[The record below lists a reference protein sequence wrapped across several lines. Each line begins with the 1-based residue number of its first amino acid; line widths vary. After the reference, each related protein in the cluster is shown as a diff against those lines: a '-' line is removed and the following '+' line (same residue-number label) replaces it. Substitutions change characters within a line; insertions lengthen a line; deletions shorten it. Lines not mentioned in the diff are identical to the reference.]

1 MISEKFLIKAANIRR
16 DYLQLTNDIDRV
28 EKKVK
33 SIVDFLEHQK
43 EKLEDISSK
52 AEKGEIKSQE
62 YIAEKALMV
71 IMDLEKEAA
80 SYEVGVDDVNKKI
93 DKLRED
99 EIALFNELKTKYS
112 DIPDKELKSII
123 NEYLKSQNL
132 L

>member
-16 DYLQLTNDIDRV
+16 DYLQLTNDIDSV

-33 SIVDFLEHQK
+33 SIVSFIEGQQDRLD
-43 EKLEDISSK
+43 DIK
-52 AEKGEIKSQE
+52 DKVENGEIKSKE
-62 YIAEKALMV
+62 SFAEKALMV
-71 IMDLEKEAA
+71 IMDLEKETA
-80 SYEVGVDDVNKKI
+80 SYESGIDNVNKKI
-93 DKLRED
+93 EKLRED

-112 DIPDKELKSII
+112 NIPDKELKSKI

>member
-16 DYLQLTNDIDRV
+16 DYLQLTNDIDSV

-33 SIVDFLEHQK
+33 SIVNFLEHQQ

-52 AEKGEIKSQE
+52 VEKGEIKSKE
-62 YIAEKALMV
+62 YAAEKALMI

-93 DKLRED
+93 EKLRED

-112 DIPDKELKSII
+112 NIPDKELKSII
-123 NEYLKSQNL
+123 NDYLKSQNL

>member
-112 DIPDKELKSII
+112 DIPDKELKSTI

>member
-16 DYLQLTNDIDRV
+16 DYLQLTNDIDSV

-52 AEKGEIKSQE
+52 VEKGEIKSKE

-99 EIALFNELKTKYS
+99 EIALFNELKTRYS
-112 DIPDKELKSII
+112 DIPDKELKSTI

>member
-16 DYLQLTNDIDRV
+16 DYLQLTNDIDSV

-33 SIVDFLEHQK
+33 SIVNFLEHQQ

-52 AEKGEIKSQE
+52 VEKGEIKSKE
-62 YIAEKALMV
+62 YAAEKALMI

-93 DKLRED
+93 EKLRED
-99 EIALFNELKTKYS
+99 EIELFNELKTKYS
-112 DIPDKELKSII
+112 NIPDKELKSII
-123 NEYLKSQNL
+123 NDYLKSQNL

>member
-16 DYLQLTNDIDRV
+16 DYLKLTDNIDLV

-33 SIVDFLEHQK
+33 SIVDFLEYQK

-52 AEKGEIKSQE
+52 VEKGEIKSKE

-93 DKLRED
+93 DKLREY
-99 EIALFNELKTKYS
+99 EISLFNELKSKYS
-112 DIPDKELKSII
+112 NITDKELKSII
-123 NEYLKSQNL
+123 NDYLKSQNL

>member
-1 MISEKFLIKAANIRR
+1 MISEKLLIKAANIRR
-16 DYLQLTNDIDRV
+16 DYLKLTNDIDSV

-33 SIVDFLEHQK
+33 SIVNFLDHQK

-52 AEKGEIKSQE
+52 VEKGEIKSRE
-62 YIAEKALMV
+62 YAAEKALMV

-93 DKLRED
+93 EKLRED
-99 EIALFNELKTKYS
+99 EIALFNELKSKYS
-112 DIPDKELKSII
+112 NIPDKELKSII
-123 NEYLKSQNL
+123 NDYLKSQNL

>member
-16 DYLQLTNDIDRV
+16 DYLQLTNDIDSV

-52 AEKGEIKSQE
+52 VEKGEIKSQE
-62 YIAEKALMV
+62 YVAEKALMV

-99 EIALFNELKTKYS
+99 EIALFNELKTRYS
-112 DIPDKELKSII
+112 DIPYKELKSTI

>member
-16 DYLQLTNDIDRV
+16 DYLQLTNDIDLV
-28 EKKVK
+28 ENRVK
-33 SIVDFLEHQK
+33 SIVSFIEGQQ

-52 AEKGEIKSQE
+52 VEKGEIKSKE
-62 YIAEKALMV
+62 SFAEKALMV
-71 IMDLEKEAA
+71 IMDLEKETA
-80 SYEVGVDDVNKKI
+80 SYEAGIDDVNKKI
-93 DKLRED
+93 EKLRED

-112 DIPDKELKSII
+112 NIPDKELKSKI

>member
-16 DYLQLTNDIDRV
+16 DYLKLTDNIDLV

-33 SIVDFLEHQK
+33 SIVDFLEYQK

-52 AEKGEIKSQE
+52 VEKGEIKSKE

-99 EIALFNELKTKYS
+99 EISLFNELKSKYS
-112 DIPDKELKSII
+112 NITDKELKSII
-123 NEYLKSQNL
+123 NDYLKSQNL

>member
-16 DYLQLTNDIDRV
+16 DYLQLTNDIDSV

-33 SIVDFLEHQK
+33 SIVNFLEHQQ
-43 EKLEDISSK
+43 EKLEEISSK
-52 AEKGEIKSQE
+52 VEKGEIKSKE
-62 YIAEKALMV
+62 YAAEKALMI

-93 DKLRED
+93 EKLRED

-112 DIPDKELKSII
+112 NIPDKELKSII
-123 NEYLKSQNL
+123 NDYLKSQNL

>member
-16 DYLQLTNDIDRV
+16 DYLQLTNDIDLV
-28 EKKVK
+28 ENRVK
-33 SIVDFLEHQK
+33 SIVSFIEGQQ

-52 AEKGEIKSQE
+52 VEKGEIKSKE
-62 YIAEKALMV
+62 SFAEKALMV
-71 IMDLEKEAA
+71 IMDLEKETA
-80 SYEVGVDDVNKKI
+80 SYEAGIDDVNKKI
-93 DKLRED
+93 EKLRED

-112 DIPDKELKSII
+112 DIPDKELKSKI

>member
-16 DYLQLTNDIDRV
+16 DYLQLTNDIDSV

-52 AEKGEIKSQE
+52 VEKGEIKSQE
-62 YIAEKALMV
+62 YVAEKALMV

-99 EIALFNELKTKYS
+99 EIALFNELKTRYS
-112 DIPDKELKSII
+112 DIPDKELKSTI

>member
-16 DYLQLTNDIDRV
+16 DYLQLTNDIDSV

-52 AEKGEIKSQE
+52 VEKGEIKSQE
-62 YIAEKALMV
+62 YVAEKALMV

-112 DIPDKELKSII
+112 DIPDKELKSTI